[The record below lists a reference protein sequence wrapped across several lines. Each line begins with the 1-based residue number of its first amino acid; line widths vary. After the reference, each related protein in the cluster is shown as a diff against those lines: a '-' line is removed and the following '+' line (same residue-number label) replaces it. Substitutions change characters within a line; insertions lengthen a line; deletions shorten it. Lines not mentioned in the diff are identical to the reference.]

1 MIAPVGC
8 LFVVIII
15 YGACLIAG
23 LGEIRLGSL
32 DAVSLILLSSTAIA
46 SIAVCQLLWIWGA
59 GGLAVLFA
67 SLNMNVAPFYFMAIV
82 VVFMGSNGSGV
93 RHSVWLWLAWVCWL
107 CNHLIGGLRQRYD
120 SQSFFG

>member
-1 MIAPVGC
+1 MITPVGC

-46 SIAVCQLLWIWGA
+46 SIAVCQLLWVWGA

-67 SLNMNVAPFYFMAIV
+67 SLNMNVAPFYVMAIV

-120 SQSFFG
+120 R